1 MNPYI
6 FHQTFSVMSIE
17 IRSLNAINK
26 ELNDKSLNE
35 DSRDKNKNVNR
46 NVICLLSTLLSR
58 KVLKLQNIFRSS
70 LVDVGHSVNIIVENL
85 SNNFVV
91 NL

>member
-1 MNPYI
+1 M
-6 FHQTFSVMSIE
+6 
-17 IRSLNAINK
+17 NAINK

-35 DSRDKNKNVNR
+35 DSRDKNMNVNR

-58 KVLKLQNIFRSS
+58 KVLKHQNIFGSS
-70 LVDVGHSVNIIVENL
+70 LVDVGLSVNIIVENL